1 MSISKTKII
10 NKLLNIAQ
18 SSKLNQKHAAAICC
32 GSKILCS
39 SVNTNRTKF
48 GKNIY
53 PCGHSEANCII
64 NYFQLKDRTKRA
76 SVLASLREKPK
87 S

>member
-1 MSISKTKII
+1 MSISKTKIM
-10 NKLLNIAQ
+10 NKLLSIAKTSQ
-18 SSKLNQKHAAAICC
+18 LNQKHAAALCC

-48 GKNIY
+48 GREIF
-53 PCGHSEANCII
+53 PCGHSEANCLI
-64 NYFQLKDRTKRA
+64 NFFEVRDRTKRA